1 MIDKLYKRASAE
13 VIALEKE
20 LEKFLG
26 MDTKD
31 TAPEFLWP
39 LYQKIEVIIDRIV
52 KLRARR
58 QFIVNNLISDIGE
71 MEEYERKKT
80 TISSR
85 NITTKQWTNLLIEL
99 NLIVQDWKPYARL
112 ELQAPGLKKIIAFG
126 RKTGDDKET
135 RRTS

>member
-1 MIDKLYKRASAE
+1 MR
-13 VIALEKE
+13 
-20 LEKFLG
+20 
-26 MDTKD
+26 
-31 TAPEFLWP
+31 
-39 LYQKIEVIIDRIV
+39 
-52 KLRARR
+52 
-58 QFIVNNLISDIGE
+58 
-71 MEEYERKKT
+71 ERKL

-99 NLIVQDWKPYARL
+99 NLIIHDWKPYAKL